1 MSARHCPA
9 HQEIK
14 INREGVDRNAFN
26 ILGVVG
32 KAMRRGGVSQADR
45 NAFFAEATSGDYNH
59 LLQTVMRTV
68 DTCFGEEDDEE

>member
-1 MSARHCPA
+1 MSAQHCPT
-9 HQEIK
+9 HQAIK
-14 INREGVDRNAFN
+14 VNLEGVDRNAFN

-45 NAFFAEATSGDYNH
+45 NTFFAEATSGDYNR

-68 DTCFGEEDDEE
+68 NVTMGEDKE